1 MALKFGITGRLLVWL
16 STFVLIFYGTILILF
31 LNIQQIVKITEN
43 IVSNNFEVSS
53 VSKKMMENLFSME
66 ESEKKYHLLKK
77 DIYIQNFMAAQK
89 EFTANLNKI
98 LALYPDDTGTPVEWR
113 ELNTSYR
120 RYAIDLNALE
130 GNNVPAKQW
139 IPEKVINDWINR
151 ISRTRTENEEK
162 IEAATRELNR
172 HGQKSARNGL
182 VGLGLSGVV
191 GLLGI
196 LFLSSSMVRPLK
208 DLLKGIRSVSKDQF
222 NTPLRIRSQ
231 DEFGELARAFNE
243 MTTQLKEEEQMRSD
257 FISMLSHE
265 IRTPLT
271 SIRESV
277 NMIVEEVM
285 GAINERQRKF
295 LEIASMEI
303 GRICNLLNHLMQ
315 VSRLE
320 SGSLQI
326 QKRLIDTASFVS
338 GCIRHLNHVA
348 EAKDIII
355 TVQIPP
361 NVPNITGD
369 PEHLQRV
376 FLNLLDNAI
385 KFSVQGSRIDVAV
398 KLSKNRK
405 DLIFSVADSGPG
417 IPKDEQVLIFNKYYQ
432 ARGARDHMDG
442 VGLGLNISKH
452 IVKAHEGEINVESEV
467 GKGSVFY
474 FQLPAT
480 GGADGKH

>member
-1 MALKFGITGRLLVWL
+1 MALKLGITGRLLVWL

-31 LNIQQIVKITEN
+31 INIQQIVKITEN
-43 IVSNNFEVSS
+43 IVSNNFEISS
-53 VSKKMMENLFSME
+53 ISKKMIENLLSME
-66 ESEKKYHLLKK
+66 ENEKKYHLLKK
-77 DIYIQNFMAAQK
+77 DIYIQNFMAAQE
-89 EFTANLNKI
+89 EFTSNLNKI
-98 LALYPDDTGTPVEWR
+98 LEITPSDSDASSEWR
-113 ELNTSYR
+113 EIDNSYR
-120 RYAIDLNALE
+120 HYAFDPGKPGEDITIAE
-130 GNNVPAKQW
+130 QW
-139 IPEKVINDWINR
+139 IPEKVINNWIDK
-151 ISRTRTENEEK
+151 ISRTRTKNEER

-182 VGLGLSGVV
+182 VGLGLSGLI

-196 LFLSSSMVRPLK
+196 LFLSNSMVRPLK
-208 DLLKGIRSVSKDQF
+208 DLLKGIHSISKDQF

-243 MTTQLKEEEQMRSD
+243 MATQLKEEEQMRSD

-277 NMIVEEVM
+277 NMLVEEVM

-326 QKRLIDTASFVS
+326 QKRLIDTSSFVS
-338 GCIRHLNHVA
+338 GCIRHLSHVA
-348 EAKDIII
+348 EAKDISI

-385 KFSVQGSRIDVAV
+385 KFSAQGSRIDVAV
-398 KLSKNRK
+398 NLAKNRK
-405 DLIFSVADSGPG
+405 DLIFSVTDSGPG
-417 IPKDEQVLIFNKYYQ
+417 IPKEEQVLIFNKYYQ
-432 ARGARDHMDG
+432 AKGTRDHVDG
-442 VGLGLNISKH
+442 VGLGLNISNH
-452 IVKAHEGEINVESEV
+452 IVKAHGGEIHVDSKV
-467 GKGSVFY
+467 GKGSTFY

-480 GGADGKH
+480 GGK